1 MTISK
6 LASII
11 CILLFSFSIG
21 WAQST
26 QLQHFTGKEGLAQS
40 QVYCLLEDQRGYLWL
55 GTQGGGL
62 NRFDGKSFRNWRTK
76 DGLPNS
82 FVDALYESQDGV
94 LWVGTKNGL
103 SSFDGFKFKNHKPD
117 KNRDIAITSILQKEE
132 NILWIGTSRGLYTFE
147 KGKWALVPG
156 IKRSL
161 RVNHIFQNERGLW
174 VSTSRGLRRILN
186 GEITNYDYNKN
197 IATKKIECVNEDQD
211 GTMWIGT
218 SDDGIYLI
226 DKEESIIKMPA
237 VEMSAKHIQSIF
249 RDQFNNMW
257 LGSQREGITI
267 WSPSDSSYQ
276 YLNRSTGLLRND
288 IRSLLQDKWGHTWI
302 GTPGGLSRY
311 AGQQFGQQMLNPNSN
326 DNSVY
331 ALFEDQE
338 KNIWL
343 SASSK
348 GLAKLNGRELTHYGQ
363 DSGFVDLRCKALFI
377 DREQRL
383 WVGAEPRGLALYDGS
398 TFQFFKEADGFKSR
412 YVKEVLQDT
421 SGVIWIATADDGIYK
436 MEEKDTLVFET
447 TMIVDS
453 LEGKA
458 SGFKMR
464 TDTISKKYFGINKFK
479 KSPLRG
485 AYVYDL
491 LLDNQQ
497 RLWVATRSQGL
508 ACIVNDSIIFKLNK
522 SNGFPDNHIRSLARQ
537 DDDFLWLGTANSG
550 ILRVDLQNMTSP
562 PEQISEVDG
571 LNANNVYALLLDGE
585 DKLWAGAG
593 KGVDLITLN
602 DAKELKAIQHFDKT
616 DGFAGIEMCTNSILK
631 DSQGRIWFGTVNGL
645 MQYLPNLKKENS
657 VPPVVHISAIR
668 IGYQLLKE
676 SEYHSFSKS
685 WGGAID
691 GLILPHNENQLS
703 FEFQAVN
710 QAKPDQIFYE
720 YFLEGWDKKWLGP
733 YRQNAPA
740 NYSNLDPGKYTFRV
754 RASSGD
760 GQYGKEKVSWS
771 FVIKLPFWKTNFF
784 YLLCFLA
791 SLLLLFLL
799 AQLYARR
806 IRRQAAAKTERLET
820 EKTILELEQK
830 ALQLQMNP
838 HFIFNVL
845 NSIQSLISQKDE
857 RTARYFLAK
866 FSKLMRS
873 ILENSREERI
883 PLEQEIETLEHY
895 LSVERFSRDDQFDY
909 EIYIDPKLDVE
920 SIMMAPMLLQPFLEN
935 AIIHGVGQVKEGG
948 KIKLSFI
955 QNYGTLECVI
965 EDNGPGIAKA
975 RERKS
980 QQEHTHKSTGLEVT
994 KERLD
999 ILNPLAKGKS
1009 LEMID
1014 RAADGVGE
1022 GTKVI
1027 VRLLL

>member
-1 MTISK
+1 MTTYK
-6 LASII
+6 F
-11 CILLFSFSIG
+11 ILTFYFVLFSFFLG

-26 QLQHFTGKEGLAQS
+26 QLQHFTGKDGLAQS

-62 NRFDGKSFRNWRTK
+62 NRFDGNSFETWRTK
-76 DGLPNS
+76 DGLSNN
-82 FVDALYESQDGV
+82 FVDALYESKDGLV
-94 LWVGTKNGL
+94 WIGTKNGL
-103 SSFDGFKFKNHKPD
+103 SSFDGFKFETYKPD
-117 KNRDIAITSILQKEE
+117 QNRDISITSILQKEE
-132 NILWIGTSRGLYTFE
+132 NILWVGTNRGLYTFE
-147 KGKWALVPG
+147 KGKWTSVSG
-156 IKRSL
+156 IKRT
-161 RVNHIFQNERGLW
+161 VTINHLFQNKNGLW
-174 VSTSRGLRRILN
+174 VSTSRGLRRIRN
-186 GEITNYDYNKN
+186 GEVTNYDYNKS
-197 IATKKIECVNEDQD
+197 IATKKIECVNEDHD
-211 GTMWIGT
+211 GTMWVGT

-226 DKEESIIKMPA
+226 DKEDAIVKMPA
-237 VEMSAKHIQSIF
+237 VEISSKHIQSIF
-249 RDQFNNMW
+249 KDEFNNMW

-267 WSPSDSSYQ
+267 WNPSDSSYQ
-276 YLNRSTGLLRND
+276 YLNRSSGLLRND
-288 IRSLLQDKWGHTWI
+288 IRSLIQDRWGHVWI
-302 GTPGGLSRY
+302 GTPSGLSRY
-311 AGQQFGQQMLNPNSN
+311 AGQQFGQQMPNPNTN

-331 ALFEDQE
+331 ALCEDKE
-338 KNIWL
+338 NNIWF

-348 GLAKLNGRELTHYGQ
+348 GLAKSDGKQLTYYGR

-377 DREQRL
+377 DKDQRL
-383 WVGAEPRGLALYDGS
+383 WIGAEPRGLALYDGRIFS
-398 TFQFFKEADGFKSR
+398 FLKSKDGFESR
-412 YVKEVLQDT
+412 YVKDVLQDVND
-421 SGVIWIATADDGIYK
+421 VIWVATADDGIYK
-436 MEEKDTLVFET
+436 IQEKDTVILET

-464 TDTISKKYFGINKFK
+464 TDTISKKYFDVIKFN

-491 LLDNQQ
+491 HLDNRQ
-497 RLWVATRSQGL
+497 RLWVATRDQGL
-508 ACIVNDSIIFKLNK
+508 ACIVNDSIAFKFNK
-522 SNGFPDNHIRSLARQ
+522 SNGFPDNHIRSLVA
-537 DDDFLWLGTANSG
+537 DEDFIWLGTANSG
-550 ILRVDLQNMTSP
+550 ILRLDLNDLISS

-585 DKLWAGAG
+585 DKIWAGAG
-593 KGVDLITLN
+593 KGVDLITLK
-602 DAKELKAIQHFDKT
+602 DTKGSMSIQHFDET
-616 DGFAGIEMCTNSILK
+616 DGFAGVELCTNSILK
-631 DSQGRIWFGTVNGL
+631 DSRGRIWFGTVNGL
-645 MQYLPNLKKENS
+645 MQYLPTLEEENI
-657 VPPVVHISAIR
+657 VPPVVHLSAIR

-676 SEYHSFSKS
+676 SEYHSFAKS
-685 WGGAID
+685 WGSASD
-691 GLILPHNENQLS
+691 GLILPHNDNQLS

-733 YRQNAPA
+733 YQQNAPA
-740 NYSNLDPGKYTFRV
+740 NYSNLDPGEYTFRV
-754 RASSGD
+754 RASNGEGD
-760 GQYGKEKVSWS
+760 YSKETASWS
-771 FVIKLPFWKTNFF
+771 FVIKPPFWKTNFF
-784 YLLCFLA
+784 YLLCFLGG
-791 SLLLLFLL
+791 LLLLFLL
-799 AQLYARR
+799 AQLYTRR
-806 IRRQAAAKTERLET
+806 IRRQAAAKTERLEM
-820 EKTILELEQK
+820 ENTILELEQK

-873 ILENSREERI
+873 ILENSREEKI

-909 EIYIDPKLDVE
+909 EIYIDPKLDVD

-955 QNYGTLECVI
+955 QKYGTMECVI

-980 QQEHTHKSTGLEVT
+980 QQEHTHKSAGLEVT
-994 KERLD
+994 RERLD

-1014 RAADGVGE
+1014 RVAEGLGE